1 MKKRKYSKK
10 EIKRY
15 SQALDYI
22 RDELIT
28 GRHIIACLGS
38 AGFPFNNDVN
48 RLCHFA
54 SLTHPDIAE
63 EIRKHCNF
71 ITV

>member
-1 MKKRKYSKK
+1 MKYSKK
-10 EIKRY
+10 EIARY
-15 SQALDYI
+15 TSALNYI
-22 RDELIT
+22 REELAT

-38 AGFPFNNDVN
+38 AGYTFNDDVN

-54 SLTHPDIAE
+54 SHTHMDVAE
-63 EIRKHCNF
+63 KIREHCNF